1 MCWGGENPG
10 FNPPGGK
17 IWPIK
22 KKRILEKLYMVVDG
36 DCHEGSPLNHISYDV
51 ETTLGFWTQR
61 ANSDQLVMWN
71 KENNSVSK
79 RYSSR
84 IIVPIGG
91 VLFLS
96 FVAIP
101 AFCVPCSADFEAN
114 VMYLFL
120 IKQVE

>member
-51 ETTLGFWTQR
+51 ETILGFWTQR

-91 VLFLS
+91 SCSYHLWQSQLFVCRVLQILKL
-96 FVAIP
+96 
-101 AFCVPCSADFEAN
+101 
-114 VMYLFL
+114 M
-120 IKQVE
+120 